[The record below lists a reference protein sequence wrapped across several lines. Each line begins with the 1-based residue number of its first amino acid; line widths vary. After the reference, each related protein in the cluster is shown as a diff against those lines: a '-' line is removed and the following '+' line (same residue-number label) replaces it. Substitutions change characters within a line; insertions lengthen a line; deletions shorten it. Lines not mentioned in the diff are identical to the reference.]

1 MFSFMATAAILTA
14 SPPYEFEVDCS
25 SWQGTA
31 LAEIHYSYITRAGEI
46 CKSSV
51 KLFPDT
57 EPLGAVVVLTNPL
70 RFHGW
75 RFEMVDRK
83 RFVIRG
89 SKKSPIRSIQFESDQ
104 WVPVYAVRTAGPYR
118 APPPRAVNR

>member
-1 MFSFMATAAILTA
+1 MFSFMAAAAILTA

-25 SWQGTA
+25 SWQGA
-31 LAEIHYSYITRAGEI
+31 RLAEIHYKYVARDGRV
-46 CKSSV
+46 CRSSIQ
-51 KLFPDT
+51 LFPGS
-57 EPLGAVVVLTNPL
+57 EPLDAAYILSHGL

-75 RFEMVDRK
+75 RFEMLDQK

-89 SKKSPIRSIQFESDQ
+89 SKTAPIRSIRFESDQ
-104 WVPVYAVRTAGPYR
+104 WVPVYSVRPSGPYR